1 MVLIGIRSISM
12 NSFTLKKSRI
22 NDIPIA
28 MSTTN
33 AQTPWFQKAN
43 PLKWTST
50 PSRGGKGNAHNES
63 GTLCQKHKKTISLPE
78 NMKNS

>member
-1 MVLIGIRSISM
+1 MKWKKERMKPMVLIGIRSISM

-43 PLKWTST
+43 PLK
-50 PSRGGKGNAHNES
+50 
-63 GTLCQKHKKTISLPE
+63 
-78 NMKNS
+78 

>member
-1 MVLIGIRSISM
+1 MEGTKMKWKKERMKPMVLIGIRSISM

-43 PLKWTST
+43 PLK
-50 PSRGGKGNAHNES
+50 
-63 GTLCQKHKKTISLPE
+63 
-78 NMKNS
+78 